1 VFNLLISF
9 GVAVVMVAL
18 CALLK
23 ISLWI
28 SIPLGLGVGLA
39 LFVYLG
45 RRVQKFLE
53 EIFNRASELIKRQQ
67 FDRAI
72 EVMTDGYKFGK
83 WQFLVKGSIDGQIGV
98 LYYLRKKVD
107 KAEPLL
113 MSSGFQ
119 HYIAKAMLAIIF
131 WKRGE
136 KRKAKTT
143 FKLAL
148 KSGRKESLLYAVYAY
163 VLNEMKERDKAIEIL
178 NSGLSICKNDERLLL
193 NRNNLQNNRP
203 MKMKVFGDQWYQF
216 MLERPMVKQ
225 EPPPFAQVSK
235 RAIRG

>member
-1 VFNLLISF
+1 
-9 GVAVVMVAL
+9 MVAL
-18 CALLK
+18 CVLLK

-28 SIPLGLGVGLA
+28 ALPLSIIVGLA
-39 LFVYLG
+39 LFIYLG
-45 RRVQKFLE
+45 RRIQGRLE
-53 EIFNRASELIKRQQ
+53 KIFNRASELIKRQQ
-67 FDRAI
+67 FDHAI
-72 EVMTDGYKFGK
+72 EVMSEGYKFSR

-113 MSSGFQ
+113 NSSGFQ
-119 HYIAKAMLAIIF
+119 HYVAKAMLAIIF

-136 KRKAKTT
+136 KRKAKTI

-148 KSGRKESLLYAVYAY
+148 KSVRKESLLYAVYAY

-178 NSGLSICKNDERLLL
+178 NNGLILCKNDERLLL
-193 NRNNLQNNRP
+193 NRNNLQNNRS

-216 MLERPMVKQ
+216 MLERPVIKQ

>member
-1 VFNLLISF
+1 VLNLLISLS
-9 GVAVVMVAL
+9 VAVIAVLL
-18 CALLK
+18 CVLLK

-28 SIPLGLGVGLA
+28 TLPLGLVIGLA

-45 RRVQKFLE
+45 RRIQGRLE
-53 EIFNRASELIKRQQ
+53 KIFNCASELIKRQQ
-67 FDRAI
+67 FDQAI
-72 EVMTDGYKFGK
+72 KVMADGYRFSR

-113 MSSGFQ
+113 NSAGFQ
-119 HYIAKAMLAIIF
+119 HYVAKAMLAIIF

-136 KRKAKTT
+136 KKKAKTT

-163 VLNEMKERDKAIEIL
+163 ILNEMKERDKAIEIL
-178 NSGLSICKNDERLLL
+178 NNGLKICKNDERLLL
-193 NRNNLQNNRP
+193 NRNNLQNNRS